1 LFSFAFFDFPK
12 LVSRSYLMRFNLTN
26 FAAAGLL
33 AATLGCES
41 KPTTPTTP
49 PPNGRIDVNTGPGGV
64 DVEVDRDGDG
74 KKAVD
79 VDVAPGGGVNVDI
92 DRGEIRENVK
102 ERREE
107 RQQERAVNP

>member
-1 LFSFAFFDFPK
+1 
-12 LVSRSYLMRFNLTN
+12 MRFNLMSL
-26 FAAAGLL
+26 AAVGLL

-41 KPTTPTTP
+41 RPATVPTP
-49 PPNGRIDVNTGPGGV
+49 PADGRIDIKTGPGGV

-92 DRGEIRENVK
+92 NRGEIRDNVK

-107 RQQERAVNP
+107 RQEERALNP